1 MYVCVRV
8 CAFIMPASLIFA
20 AAYQKYTPIVFQCL
34 LFVAAAAGEGND
46 GGDGEQWWAV
56 VVTISGDWIECDT
69 NRRTQSRWTHIHSAA
84 SSALALFL
92 SRGLIK
98 LTKEKHNNNSKVT
111 RVRLAQN
118 DCE

>member
-46 GGDGEQWWAV
+46 GGDGEQW
-56 VVTISGDWIECDT
+56 
-69 NRRTQSRWTHIHSAA
+69 
-84 SSALALFL
+84 
-92 SRGLIK
+92 
-98 LTKEKHNNNSKVT
+98 
-111 RVRLAQN
+111 
-118 DCE
+118 